1 LSGRLVLEM
10 AAKIVAQL
18 VREKGCCVRV
28 WQRVSGSCQRTRGS
42 SEAVSLRDGEDVEM
56 KIDAF

>member
-1 LSGRLVLEM
+1 M